1 MSDCKC
7 QSHWEKIQATLF
19 CKNEIIDG
27 IFAKNEWPLILYGWK
42 KMYICV
48 NENNLITIA
57 LWVNPEELFEEIGG
71 GTGVVHDPAT

>member
-42 KMYICV
+42 KCIFALT
-48 NENNLITIA
+48 ETI
-57 LWVNPEELFEEIGG
+57 
-71 GTGVVHDPAT
+71 